1 MMIVVVVGDWRSH
14 ALRGVLAALFGVA
27 ALAWPGLTL
36 TALVVLF
43 GAFALV
49 EGLFTLSGVVSG
61 ELRPRGRK
69 WPLVAHGVAGVL
81 VGLVTFFWPDVTTLA
96 LLYII
101 AFWALLTGVLE
112 LGDAIRLRKVLR
124 KDWILAAAGVLR
136 IAFGVILIAA
146 PGSGALA
153 VTWLIGWFALLS
165 GVMHL
170 AFAWRLRQF
179 QAQLSH
185 VVGPY
190 GPQPA

>member
-61 ELRPRGRK
+61 ELRTRGKK
-69 WPLVAHGVAGVL
+69 WPLVAHGVAGV
-81 VGLVTFFWPDVTTLA
+81 VTGLVAFFWPDITALA
-96 LLYII
+96 LLYLI

-112 LGDAIRLRKVLR
+112 LGDAVRLRNVLE
-124 KDWILAAAGVLR
+124 KDWLLAVAGGLR

-146 PGSGALA
+146 PGTGALA
-153 VTWLIGWFALLS
+153 ITWLIGWFALVA
-165 GVMHL
+165 GIMQL
-170 AFAWRLRQF
+170 AFAWRLRQL
-179 QAQLSH
+179 QARLDR
-185 VVGPY
+185 VVGPF
-190 GPQPA
+190 GAQPA